1 MLPPWGTV
9 KPNLNM
15 AFFNKPK
22 YSTVSVKSRDGVPKG
37 VWTKC
42 PESGDMVFAKELKK
56 NLMVVPSSGYHFPLA
71 APDRITALL
80 DGGTFVEYDKD
91 LKSTD
96 PLNFKGV
103 ASYKEKLE
111 QNRKKT
117 DLEDAVICGTG
128 KMGGHEISLSVMDFR
143 FLGGSMGSVVG
154 EKITR
159 AIERGLEK
167 EIPVVIVSA
176 SGGARM
182 YEGIL
187 SLMQMAKTSAAL
199 ARLAD
204 ARIPYFSV
212 LTNPTMAGVM
222 ASYATL
228 GDVILAEPKALIGF
242 AGRRVI
248 KETTRADLPEGF
260 QTSEFLLERG
270 LIDQIVER
278 HEMRARL
285 ISLIGHLG
293 GNLNN
298 KTKPKANS
306 EKSSKKTR
314 SKPSTAK
321 VVPNSSP
328 KSSRAK
334 RSSSIK

>member
-248 KETTRADLPEGF
+248 KETTRADSPEGF

-334 RSSSIK
+334 RSPSIK

>member
-1 MLPPWGTV
+1 M
-9 KPNLNM
+9 
-15 AFFNKPK
+15 
-22 YSTVSVKSRDGVPKG
+22 PKG

-42 PESGDMVFAKELKK
+42 PETGDMVFAKELKK
-56 NLMVVPSSGYHFPLA
+56 NLMVVPSSGYHFPLP
-71 APDRITALL
+71 APDRIASLL
-80 DGGTFVEYDKD
+80 DEGTFEEHDQD

-96 PLNFKGV
+96 PLDFKGV
-103 ASYKEKLE
+103 ASYKDKLE
-111 QNRKKT
+111 QNRQKT
-117 DLEDAVICGTG
+117 KLEDAVVCGTG
-128 KMGGHEISLSVMDFR
+128 KIGGHDLSIAVMDFR

-159 AIERGLEK
+159 AIERGLERK
-167 EIPVVIVSA
+167 IPVVVVSA

-199 ARLAD
+199 GRLAE
-204 ARIPYFSV
+204 AGVPYISV

-222 ASYATL
+222 ASFATL

-260 QTSEFLLERG
+260 QTSEFLLEHG

-278 HEMRARL
+278 HDLRDRL

-293 GNLNN
+293 HSLNG
-298 KTKPKANS
+298 KTKSSTTAKRAMKTPAKKAPVSKAKPKTSA
-306 EKSSKKTR
+306 KKPTVAKTR
-314 SKPSTAK
+314 ASK
-321 VVPNSSP
+321 P
-328 KSSRAK
+328 KSSATK
-334 RSSSIK
+334 RK

>member
-1 MLPPWGTV
+1 
-9 KPNLNM
+9 M

-334 RSSSIK
+334 RSPSIK